1 MAHPRI
7 AIISIGVGLLTT
19 CCGLGGQVPVEMRKL
34 YVNVEK
40 DGVPIGGLGA
50 DDFRLNVNG
59 QPHPFQLEK
68 PETASIAVALE
79 YSTASGRQFQELNA
93 PIRAFLERAPKDDS
107 YALAVYSRS
116 LMVAFEFTRQAN
128 VLPEVYAALG
138 RPIWSE
144 INTYDAV
151 YGMLERLGRIPG
163 RRILVLIGSGVDTL
177 SGHRLEDVQKKIAAE
192 NVTVFAIGTGS
203 LFREAY
209 AGMLGPRAA
218 SRVAGAQSFLQM
230 LATESGGGAW
240 FPSQAAEVPA
250 ILDGI
255 LGRIADQYCLV
266 YQSPQPPAG
275 KFESV
280 KVTAAGPGNQGNFHV
295 LVRHGW
301 R

>member
-7 AIISIGVGLLTT
+7 AIVSIGVGLWTA
-19 CCGLGGQVPVEMRKL
+19 CCGLAGQAPVEMRKL
-34 YVNVEK
+34 YVNVER
-40 DGVPIGGLGA
+40 DGAPIGGLGA
-50 DDFRLNVNG
+50 EDFHLYVNG
-59 QPHPFQLEK
+59 EPHSFQLEK
-68 PETASIAVALE
+68 PGAASIALALE
-79 YSTASGRQFQELNA
+79 YSTASGRQFQELNP
-93 PIRAFLERAPKDDS
+93 PIRAFLERAPEDDS

-116 LMVAFEFTRQAN
+116 LMVAFEFTRRAN
-128 VLPEVYAALG
+128 VLREVYTALG
-138 RPIWSE
+138 SPLWSE

-163 RRILVLIGSGVDTL
+163 RRVLVLIGSGTDTL
-177 SGHRLEDVQKKIAAE
+177 SGHTLEDVQKKIAAE

-209 AGMLGPRAA
+209 GAALGRRAA
-218 SRVAGAQSFLQM
+218 SRLAGAQSFLQM

-250 ILDGI
+250 ILEGI
-255 LGRIADQYCLV
+255 VGRIAGQYCLV

-280 KVTAAGPGNQGNFHV
+280 KVTAAGQSNQENFKV
-295 LVRHGW
+295 LVRQGW